1 MTISSTHKDS
11 MSNLI
16 VLLELFDL
24 MQQAEDDYFNAVNHS
39 ELSKDNKLVR
49 KLWTRWRK
57 LVCLWETQLA
67 ENINDFG
74 DCRDTRNQ
82 RRTRAIYGTIYQGA
96 DDMFIDIRKL
106 DRQQVKE
113 VLEAAGWAW
122 DNARSIDGEQNR
134 RDCEALVNEAYKR
147 GFKAGIN
154 AKTQVA
160 AVVAAWDAE
169 IQ

>member
-67 ENINDFG
+67 ENIHDEG
-74 DCRDTRNQ
+74 
-82 RRTRAIYGTIYQGA
+82 
-96 DDMFIDIRKL
+96 
-106 DRQQVKE
+106 V
-113 VLEAAGWAW
+113 GWKYE
-122 DNARSIDGEQNR
+122 R
-134 RDCEALVNEAYKR
+134 
-147 GFKAGIN
+147 
-154 AKTQVA
+154 
-160 AVVAAWDAE
+160 
-169 IQ
+169 